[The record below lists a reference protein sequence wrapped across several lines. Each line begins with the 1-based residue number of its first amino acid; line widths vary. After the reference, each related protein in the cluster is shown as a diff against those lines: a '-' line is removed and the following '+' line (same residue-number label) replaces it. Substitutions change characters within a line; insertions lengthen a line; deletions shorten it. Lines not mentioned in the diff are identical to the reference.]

1 MKAILQRVSEA
12 SVSIDQRITGEIGV
26 GLLVLLC
33 AEPDDTEET
42 SERLIRKILALRI
55 FPDEANKMNL
65 SLSQIRGELLVVSQ
79 FTLIAD
85 TSRGNRPSFTG
96 AASPERAQYLYE
108 DFIDRARQTGLTV
121 ASGVFGANM
130 QVSLVNDGPVTIPI
144 NVSSP

>member
-96 AASPERAQYLYE
+96 AASPEQAQYLYE

-121 ASGVFGANM
+121 ASGVFGADM

-144 NVSSP
+144 SA

>member
-12 SVSIDQRITGEIGV
+12 SFSIDQRITGEIGV

-144 NVSSP
+144 SA

>member
-12 SVSIDQRITGEIGV
+12 SVSVDQRVTGEIGV

-42 SERLIRKILALRI
+42 SERLIKKILALRI

-65 SLSQIRGELLVVSQ
+65 SLSQIQGALLVVSQ
-79 FTLIAD
+79 FTLAAD
-85 TSRGNRPSFTG
+85 TRRGNRPSFTG
-96 AASPERAQYLYE
+96 AASPEHAKYLYE
-108 DFIDRARQTGLTV
+108 DFIVRARRSGLTV

>member
-144 NVSSP
+144 SA

>member
-79 FTLIAD
+79 FTLIAE